1 MNTIIFPDVYAI
13 FSILFLF
20 FGFTFIHICP
30 SPPAQSKHTTDIKTS
45 VLYVGNKPS
54 LITLDYI
61 IKMNNE
67 NNEFRLSYYP
77 HKLSVFS
84 QILSDTFGPRMKHT
98 VCGDFKSLNEVENPA
113 FYVHIVEKNEKEV
126 EA

>member
-1 MNTIIFPDVYAI
+1 MP
-13 FSILFLF
+13 LF
-20 FGFTFIHICP
+20 FLVFSHFLIH
-30 SPPAQSKHTTDIKTS
+30 QSKHTTDIKTS

-84 QILSDTFGPRMKHT
+84 QILSDTFGPHMKHT
-98 VCGDFKSLNEVENPA
+98 IYGDFKSLNEVENPA
-113 FYVHIVEKNEKEV
+113 FYVHIVEKNSND
-126 EA
+126 A

>member
-1 MNTIIFPDVYAI
+1 MPF
-13 FSILFLF
+13 FLSLSLF
-20 FGFTFIHICP
+20 FVLLSFIHFL
-30 SPPAQSKHTTDIKTS
+30 SHQSKHTTDIKTS

-84 QILSDTFGPRMKHT
+84 QILSNTFGPHMKHT
-98 VCGDFKSLNEVENPA
+98 ICGDFKRLNEVENPA
-113 FYVHIVEKNEKEV
+113 FYVHIVEKKIGGNASV
-126 EA
+126 